1 MQIFSSEL
9 TYQSLNGAY
18 ISRKCFIKTFAKME
32 KLYLDLDI
40 SEQLGPKHVGPTE
53 LHATKF

>member
-1 MQIFSSEL
+1 
-9 TYQSLNGAY
+9 
-18 ISRKCFIKTFAKME
+18 ME